1 MKLVLVVFLVLLS
14 KIAFGVFETYVIDSG
29 VGSEESSSVE
39 IVDRVVSRSLGGSI
53 TSILEDAGIYL
64 QNRGIFDVQNDLTIR
79 GTRFSQN
86 SVAVNGIVLND
97 IQSGHLSLSLPLTIY
112 DIGFVGVQKSGN
124 STLYG
129 SDAIG
134 GVVDYNISDLIEENV
149 KFKLYSGDYG
159 LFGGVASVS
168 KGFGAFGVRFSFDRK
183 LSSGYKFNTE
193 FDSWTVNSTVISK
206 LYGFDTVVFVG
217 HLEKSYGA
225 SKFYGTEAKEKEV
238 VNLITLNLK
247 YETFKIDG
255 FYRGSLDNYVVNILL
270 PSSQV
275 NNHIKS
281 SLGFGIQN
289 VFRFGD
295 FGDLF
300 LRGEV
305 KWNRIDSTANIGG
318 NITNLLGSRYDL
330 PFAIIGEY
338 GIRPLEGLF
347 LAFGLRADVWSVGD
361 RRYDPILSPSLKGYY
376 YILPSLKLSG
386 NVNRFFRVPTYVE
399 LYYYDGVAFGNTN
412 LSPEEGWNYEVN
424 LNYYLEESKKT
435 FLYLSG
441 FWRDS
446 LNVIDFADD
455 RSVPG
460 LFFQATN
467 IRWISGGGVELGF
480 NLDTSVLVGE
490 DGNLKLFYAYSRF
503 DSGVPQNFTFRYD
516 RYLEHQANLSL
527 LQKFRGFEGYLLVS
541 FRNRFEGKDINGN
554 LLPYTSYTLI
564 NGKIS
569 YEVITGGKIFVE
581 GYNLGDVKYEDIS
594 RVEMPGRWIWA
605 GIEFSLM

>member
-1 MKLVLVVFLVLLS
+1 MRLVVILALVFLSGV
-14 KIAFGVFETYVIDSG
+14 AFGEFESYVIDSA
-29 VGSEESSSVE
+29 VGGEESSTVE
-39 IVDRVVSRSLGGSI
+39 LIDKVASRSLGGSI
-53 TSILEDAGIYL
+53 TSVLEEAGIYL

-86 SVAVNGIVLND
+86 SVALNGIVLND

-112 DIGFVGVQKSGN
+112 DIGFVGIQKSGN
-124 STLYG
+124 ATLYG
-129 SDAIG
+129 SDTIG
-134 GVVDYNISDLIEENV
+134 GVVDYNIFDLIEENV

-159 LFGGVASVS
+159 LFGGVASIS
-168 KGFGAFGVRFSFDRK
+168 KGFGVVGVRFSFDRK

-193 FDSWTVNSTVISK
+193 FDSWTVNSTIISK
-206 LYGFDTVVFVG
+206 LYGFDTVIFVG

-225 SKFYGTEAKEKEV
+225 SKFYGTEAKEKEI

-247 YETFKIDG
+247 YETFKVDG
-255 FYRGSLDNYVVNILL
+255 FYKSSIDNYVVNILL

-281 SLGFGIQN
+281 SLGIGVQN

-300 LRGEV
+300 LRGEIR
-305 KWNRIDSTANIGG
+305 WNAIDSTANVGG
-318 NITNLLGSRYDL
+318 SITNLLGNRYDL
-330 PFAIIGEY
+330 PFAVVGEY
-338 GIRPLEGLF
+338 GVKPLEGLF
-347 LAFGLRADVWSVGD
+347 LAVGLRTDVWSVGD
-361 RRYDPILSPSLKGYY
+361 RKYDPILSPSLKGYY
-376 YILPSLKLSG
+376 YILPSLKFSG

-424 LNYYLEESKKT
+424 LNYYFDETKKT

-446 LNVIDFADD
+446 INVIDFADD
-455 RSVPG
+455 RNIPG
-460 LFFQATN
+460 LLFQATN

-480 NLDTSVLVGE
+480 NFDTSSLVGDE
-490 DGNLKLFYAYSRF
+490 GNFKLFYAYSKF

-516 RYLEHQANLSL
+516 KYLEHQANLSL
-527 LQKFRGFEGYLLVS
+527 LQKFRGFEGYLLIS
-541 FRNRFEGKDINGN
+541 FRNRFEGKDSKGN

-564 NGKIS
+564 NGRIS
-569 YEVITGGKIFVE
+569 YEVVTGGRIFVE
-581 GYNLGDVKYEDIS
+581 GYNLGNVKYEDIN

-605 GIEFSLM
+605 GIEFNLM